1 MKIEEFETTISDQLT
16 KLGGTIQHTIKPETR
31 GYTVTLSVD
40 NEQYTASKFYTPS
53 DVERATV
60 VTVRQQVSHL
70 QRALCQCVLDRNL
83 GPEVLYV

>member
-1 MKIEEFETTISDQLT
+1 MKIEEFETIIVEHLN

-40 NEQYTASKFYTPS
+40 KEQYCVSKFYTPS

-60 VTVRQQVSHL
+60 DTLRLQVMHL

-83 GPEVLYV
+83 GPGVLYV